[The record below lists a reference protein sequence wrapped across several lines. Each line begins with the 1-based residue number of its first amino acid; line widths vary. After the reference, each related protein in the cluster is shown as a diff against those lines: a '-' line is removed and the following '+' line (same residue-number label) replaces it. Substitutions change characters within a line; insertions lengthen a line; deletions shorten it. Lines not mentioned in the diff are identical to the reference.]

1 MTIDKSRF
9 SPQELAQ
16 YEALIAR
23 ARVPDNDT
31 AETTIY
37 SNANRQDKTF
47 DTEQTQPLVSALSS
61 ALERLKRLERLIER
75 RELAAI
81 ARKYAPLGENEEEL
95 IETLSR
101 LKQTDEASYNTYLS
115 ALDKSLNLVHKSGL
129 FSEIGKN
136 NRTAVGGSITD
147 KIQAEAAEL
156 QRADPK
162 LSRADAI
169 ARAWENHPEWIAE
182 YDAQY
187 SAY

>member
-23 ARVPDNDT
+23 ARVPDDDT
-31 AETTIY
+31 TEFTRYFHTRQPD
-37 SNANRQDKTF
+37 NASSTD
-47 DTEQTQPLVSALSS
+47 QTQPLIAALSS
-61 ALERLKRLERLIER
+61 ALERLKRLELLMER
-75 RELAAI
+75 KELAAI
-81 ARKYAPLGENEEEL
+81 AQKYAPLGENEEEL
-95 IETLSR
+95 IATLSR
-101 LKQTDEASYNTYLS
+101 LKQTDENSYRTYLS
-115 ALDKSLNLVHKSGL
+115 ALDKSLNFARKSGL

-136 NRTAVGGSITD
+136 NQSYGGGSIAD

-162 LSRADAI
+162 LSRADAV

-187 SAY
+187 SAH

>member
-1 MTIDKSRF
+1 MIIDKSRF

-23 ARVPDNDT
+23 AKIPDNDT
-31 AETTIY
+31 AETTLY
-37 SNANRQDKTF
+37 SNVKQPDSAAN
-47 DTEQTQPLVSALSS
+47 TEPMQPLMSALSS

-81 ARKYAPLGENEEEL
+81 ARKYTPLGENEEEL
-95 IETLSR
+95 IATLSR
-101 LKQTDEASYNTYLS
+101 LKQTDETSYNTYLS
-115 ALDKSLNLVHKSGL
+115 ALDKSLNLVRKSGL

-136 NRTAVGGSITD
+136 NRSAVGGSIQE

-162 LSRADAI
+162 LSRADAV

>member
-1 MTIDKSRF
+1 MIIDKSRF

-23 ARVPDNDT
+23 AKVPDNGII
-31 AETTIY
+31 ETPTY
-37 SNANRQDKTF
+37 SGQTDIASDA
-47 DTEQTQPLVSALSS
+47 EQTQSPIPELSS

-75 RELAAI
+75 KELAAI
-81 ARKYAPLGENEEEL
+81 ARKYALLGENEEEL
-95 IETLSR
+95 IAILSR

-115 ALDKSLNLVHKSGL
+115 TLDKSLNLVQKSGL

-136 NRTAVGGSITD
+136 NRMAVSGSIAD

-156 QRADPK
+156 QRVDPK
-162 LSRADAI
+162 LSRADAV

-187 SAY
+187 SAH

>member
-23 ARVPDNDT
+23 AKVPDNDT
-31 AETTIY
+31 VEPTTY
-37 SNANRQDKTF
+37 SNVKQPNNASS
-47 DTEQTQPLVSALSS
+47 TERTQPLISALSA
-61 ALERLKRLERLIER
+61 ALERLKRLELLMEH
-75 RELAAI
+75 RELAAV
-81 ARKYAPLGENEEEL
+81 ARKYAPLGENEDEL
-95 IETLSR
+95 IATLSH

-115 ALDKSLNLVHKSGL
+115 ALDKSLNLVRKSGL

-136 NRTAVGGSITD
+136 NRFAGGGSIAD

-162 LSRADAI
+162 LSRADAV

-182 YDAQY
+182 YDKQY
-187 SAY
+187 NAY